1 MPSRLKT
8 STGTATISKHKCL
21 VPASEVAAAK
31 VFFKKHI
38 VTKQEKE
45 TMTAVAADYCAT
57 DMRPFE
63 SLSGLGLKAL
73 IQTALDIG
81 SSSTG

>member
-1 MPSRLKT
+1 
-8 STGTATISKHKCL
+8 
-21 VPASEVAAAK
+21 

-38 VTKQEKE
+38 ITKQEKE
-45 TMTAVAADYCAT
+45 MMTAAAVDYCAT

-73 IQTALDIG
+73 I
-81 SSSTG
+81 